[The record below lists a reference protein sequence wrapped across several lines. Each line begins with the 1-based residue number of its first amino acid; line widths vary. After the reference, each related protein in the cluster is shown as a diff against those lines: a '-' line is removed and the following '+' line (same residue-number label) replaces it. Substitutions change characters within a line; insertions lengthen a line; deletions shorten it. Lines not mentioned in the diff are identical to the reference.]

1 MSAIYFI
8 VLQMK
13 KGLKEFISTVR
24 HLANEHGID
33 SVTLEK
39 LQENPDFKDQV
50 ALHGIATDKQLV
62 ALILE
67 NERHMFE
74 VIFKEY
80 NFDGYDDAIDILFT
94 VSKEMSQKFR
104 NLTPS
109 VTHEYKNRYPDIYQ
123 EHLDQR
129 IGFINEK
136 IQINMRKGISQG
148 MYRDDLS
155 VELVSRRYISRLLD
169 IHDSESFPPEQFS
182 FNTLFDQMFEN
193 FVTSIATPKGMDYY
207 DKKKKKTRF

>member
-1 MSAIYFI
+1 
-8 VLQMK
+8 MK
-13 KGLKEFISTVR
+13 KDLKEFITTIR
-24 HLANEHGID
+24 NITNQHGID
-33 SVTLEK
+33 AVTLEK
-39 LQENPDFKDQV
+39 LAENSEFQSEIDK
-50 ALHGIATDKQLV
+50 HKITTDEQLV

-74 VIFKEY
+74 VIFKDF
-80 NFDGYDDAIDILFT
+80 NFDGNEDAIDILFT
-94 VSKEMSQKFR
+94 VSKEMAAKFG

-109 VTHEYKNRYPDIYQ
+109 VTHNYKLKYPRVYQ
-123 EHLDQR
+123 EHLDKR

-136 IQINMRKGISQG
+136 IQINMRKGIGQG

-169 IHDSESFPPEQFS
+169 LHDPDNFPPEQFS

-193 FVTSIATPKGMDYY
+193 FVISIATQKGIDYY
-207 DKKKKKTRF
+207 NEKKSKAGF

>member
-1 MSAIYFI
+1 
-8 VLQMK
+8 MK
-13 KGLKEFISTVR
+13 KDLKEFITTLR
-24 HLANEHGID
+24 NYTNQHGID
-33 SVTLEK
+33 AVTLEK
-39 LQENPDFKDQV
+39 LAENSEFQAEITK
-50 ALHGIATDKQLV
+50 HKIASDEQLV

-74 VIFKEY
+74 VIFKDF
-80 NFDGYDDAIDILFT
+80 NFDGNEDAIDILFT
-94 VSKEMSQKFR
+94 VSKEMAAKFG

-109 VTHEYKNRYPDIYQ
+109 VTHHYKLKYPKVYQ
-123 EHLDQR
+123 EHLDKR

-136 IQINMRKGISQG
+136 IQINMRKGIGQG

-169 IHDSESFPPEQFS
+169 IHDPDNFPPEQFS

-193 FVTSIATPKGMDYY
+193 FVISIATQKGIEYY
-207 DKKKKKTRF
+207 NEKKSKASF